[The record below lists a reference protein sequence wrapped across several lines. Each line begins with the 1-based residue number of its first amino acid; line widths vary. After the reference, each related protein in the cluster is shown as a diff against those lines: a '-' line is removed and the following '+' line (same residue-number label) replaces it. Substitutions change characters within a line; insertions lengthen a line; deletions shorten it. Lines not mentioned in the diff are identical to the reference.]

1 MYEINGHMHHTKGT
15 VIQMEIQ
22 VISHVNEA
30 SAAYFPFKSVAV
42 IDVLRAT
49 STIAAAL
56 SLGAE
61 SVVPVET
68 VMEARQMKLD
78 NDILAGERFGR
89 KIASFE
95 LGNSPTELTQQKLLN
110 RRMIITTTNG
120 TRAIKKA
127 MRSDYLIAVSLL
139 NVQAAAETLKLLNRD
154 VVIFC
159 AGHQDQFAI
168 EDGYCAGM
176 LIDSLMSVG
185 LAEPVVLDDLGHAML
200 ALYKHYEN
208 QAEDVL
214 RQSKCGKRLLRSG
227 QEADVI
233 ACSQTD
239 VLDDVPLLLD
249 NKLIR
254 FNPYE
259 TITTTRQ

>member
-1 MYEINGHMHHTKGT
+1 
-15 VIQMEIQ
+15 MEIQ

-30 SAAYFPFKSVAV
+30 SSAYFPFKSVAV
-42 IDVLRAT
+42 IDVLKAT

-61 SVVPVET
+61 SVIPVET
-68 VMEARQMKLD
+68 VMEARQIRQPT
-78 NDILAGERFGR
+78 DILAGERFGR

-95 LGNSPTELTQQKLLN
+95 LGNSPTELTEQSLLN
-110 RRMIITTTNG
+110 RRMIITTSNG

-127 MRSDYLIAVSLL
+127 IRSDYLIAVSLL

-159 AGHQDQFAI
+159 AGHQDQFAL

-176 LIDSLMSVG
+176 LIDKLLRFS
-185 LAEPVVLDDLGHAML
+185 EPIQLNDFGHSML
-200 ALYKHYEN
+200 ALFKQYEDN
-208 QAEDVL
+208 AEEVL
-214 RQSKCGKRLLRSG
+214 RQSKCGKQLWRSG
-227 QEADVI
+227 QEADIVTCAQI
-233 ACSQTD
+233 D
-239 VLDDVPLLLD
+239 VLEDVPFLLD
-249 NKLIR
+249 GKLTR

-259 TITTTRQ
+259 SISITRK